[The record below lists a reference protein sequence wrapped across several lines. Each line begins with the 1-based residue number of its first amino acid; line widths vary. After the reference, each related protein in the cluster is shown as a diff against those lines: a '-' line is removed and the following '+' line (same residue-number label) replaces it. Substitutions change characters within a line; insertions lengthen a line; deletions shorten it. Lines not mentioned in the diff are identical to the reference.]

1 MEWLIWIASW
11 IVFCIRYSRLFS
23 AYHQKH
29 QEKTRTTR
37 IFVEKIENR
46 AIFRIKTGYYLKLL
60 MPEIIKL
67 LGCTEG
73 KITKNEEGENMPR
86 LEITEKVLAHC
97 NIFNNDYRHN
107 SRVLYTFVPN
117 ESFGQLSDIWPKNVI
132 FVKPFNSEFS
142 YIGAWFTNQS
152 SKPGEIRG

>member
-1 MEWLIWIASW
+1 MEWLIWITSW

-23 AYHQKH
+23 VYHQKH

-37 IFVEKIENR
+37 IFVKKIENR

-73 KITKNEEGENMPR
+73 KITKNEKGENMPR
-86 LEITEKVLAHC
+86 LESLKK
-97 NIFNNDYRHN
+97 Y
-107 SRVLYTFVPN
+107 
-117 ESFGQLSDIWPKNVI
+117 
-132 FVKPFNSEFS
+132 
-142 YIGAWFTNQS
+142 
-152 SKPGEIRG
+152 